1 MIRQLKRGCE
11 KKKYFISFLVL
22 FLVINGFYGPRT
34 VRKHIF
40 GFFRK
45 SRLEIILI

>member
-1 MIRQLKRGCE
+1 MR

-22 FLVINGFYGPRT
+22 FLAINGFYGPRT

-40 GFFRK
+40 GFFRE